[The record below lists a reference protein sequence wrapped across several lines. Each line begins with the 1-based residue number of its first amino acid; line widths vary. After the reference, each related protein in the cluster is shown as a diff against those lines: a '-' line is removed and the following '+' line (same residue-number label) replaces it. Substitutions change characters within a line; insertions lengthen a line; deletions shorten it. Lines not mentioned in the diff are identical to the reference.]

1 MKSTKSKS
9 ASIIGRTMYIPRMS
23 FSGAKLAS
31 AAFQSIG
38 IHAKPS
44 PPSDAKTLELGS
56 KYLNGDECLPERVT
70 LGNFLKI
77 MENPSF
83 NPAETAFLLPTAG
96 GPCRFGQYQGILKK
110 ILKEKGY
117 DQAMVVSPTSS
128 DGYDG
133 FGNAAE
139 ELKRTFWHAIVVS
152 DIIRKFHLKIRP
164 YAVNKNLAN
173 EIFHQSLDEL
183 SEILATPGLKAKQRL
198 HLLRNVLIKTKKR
211 YHHIPAKFTKDKPLI
226 GIVGE
231 IYCRLNEFSNEYL
244 INKIEEFGGE
254 VWISDVAEW
263 VWYTNDEQKLRL
275 IRAGKKFSRDMLV
288 AKIKF
293 AFQHKDEQF
302 LLQPFKQEFKGYEE
316 PTHVHQI
323 LNYSRPY
330 LPQEGALG
338 EMVLNVGKAIF
349 LHHKGADG
357 IIDIS
362 PFTCMNGIVCEVVYP
377 QVSKDFDHLPIR
389 IFYFDGS
396 KLDLD
401 RDVGIFLELAKSYMK
416 KKKTERVYPYYFN
429 SAYTRIN

>member
-254 VWISDVAEW
+254 
-263 VWYTNDEQKLRL
+263 
-275 IRAGKKFSRDMLV
+275 G
-288 AKIKF
+288 F
-293 AFQHKDEQF
+293 A
-302 LLQPFKQEFKGYEE
+302 
-316 PTHVHQI
+316 
-323 LNYSRPY
+323 
-330 LPQEGALG
+330 
-338 EMVLNVGKAIF
+338 
-349 LHHKGADG
+349 
-357 IIDIS
+357 
-362 PFTCMNGIVCEVVYP
+362 
-377 QVSKDFDHLPIR
+377 
-389 IFYFDGS
+389 
-396 KLDLD
+396 
-401 RDVGIFLELAKSYMK
+401 
-416 KKKTERVYPYYFN
+416 
-429 SAYTRIN
+429 